1 MRSFLVILLG
11 LVLMSCLVQA
21 DSDSVHVV
29 QPGDTLWD
37 IAMAHGVSWQDL
49 AALNRIKD
57 PTTLQVGARLRL
69 PTQADAKLVLHDGT
83 TVTVSGE
90 ELDLLARV
98 VQAEAGGEPFE
109 GKVAVA
115 AVVFNRV
122 RSSKYPNSVWEVLHQ
137 PGQFTPVAQGTV
149 PKKADA
155 SCAEAVKRALA
166 GEDPT
171 GGALYF
177 YNPNTTQAP
186 EFWATRQVIKRI
198 GNHNFTL

>member
-1 MRSFLVILLG
+1 
-11 LVLMSCLVQA
+11 
-21 DSDSVHVV
+21 
-29 QPGDTLWD
+29 
-37 IAMAHGVSWQDL
+37 
-49 AALNRIKD
+49 
-57 PTTLQVGARLRL
+57 
-69 PTQADAKLVLHDGT
+69 
-83 TVTVSGE
+83 VTVSGE

-198 GNHNFTL
+198 GNHNFAL